1 MRLDGSSD
9 KHAAGTESLKWS
21 EKRLLSQFIES
32 EFHSLENVFKLLII
46 AQMIHCINIPL
57 LNTPEMMCQEIYY
70 TKG

>member
-32 EFHSLENVFKLLII
+32 EFHSLENVLS
-46 AQMIHCINIPL
+46 
-57 LNTPEMMCQEIYY
+57 YS
-70 TKG
+70 